1 MQGATVFA
9 YRVAT
14 PEAFGVVGFDAAGR
28 VTSLEEKPAMPKSN
42 YAVTGLYFYDS
53 SVVEIAK
60 SLKPSAR
67 GELEI
72 TDVNR
77 AYLEQGSLKVRRM
90 ARGMAWLDTGTHDSL
105 LEAAHFMQTLEKRQG
120 LKVGCPE
127 EVAWRLGWIDDGE
140 LEKLAEPLANSAYG
154 RYLLSLLEQA

>member
-1 MQGATVFA
+1 L
-9 YRVAT
+9 
-14 PEAFGVVGFDAAGR
+14 GFFVSAAAAR
-28 VTSLEEKPAMPKSN
+28 VTSLEEKPAAPKSN

-60 SLKPSAR
+60 SLQPSAR

-105 LEAAHFMQTLEKRQG
+105 LEAAHFMQALEKRQG

-140 LEKLAEPLANSAYG
+140 LMKVAEPLATSAYG
-154 RYLLSLLEQA
+154 RYLLSLLEQT